1 MYYTVRVWGA
11 ISTDF
16 ISRSDLSAA
25 VSFTR
30 HRRWRRPRWKPA
42 SIYTGN
48 EALAVI
54 SAHASSRLFFS
65 LLLSLSLLYLSLLF
79 NSYFFSSMELFY
91 IYIYPCVHS
100 PTDFFSSFSSA
111 CPPPLVGKKPRR
123 SRHHYYATT
132 NVWNFLLL
140 LLSLF
145 FSLYLSVYIIMSFG
159 PASSMSFNAF
169 KVCNTRDPV
178 GACFFLFFFLFSL
191 VVIYSRNKA
200 PTFSS
205 PWWSPQGADK

>member
-16 ISRSDLSAA
+16 ISRSDLSAQRS
-25 VSFTR
+25 VSFT
-30 HRRWRRPRWKPA
+30 RRWRRPRWKPP

-65 LLLSLSLLYLSLLF
+65 FLSSLFFISLFLSCSILF
-79 NSYFFSSMELFY
+79 FFPLWNF
-91 IYIYPCVHS
+91 YIYPCVYI
-100 PTDFFSSFSSA
+100 PADGFFSFFFSSA

-132 NVWNFLLL
+132 TFGIFFFFFSLPWGLYNNELRSCFIDELQCVQSLQHAGPRRG
-140 LLSLF
+140 LF
-145 FSLYLSVYIIMSFG
+145 FSLCWSWSIHV
-159 PASSMSFNAF
+159 
-169 KVCNTRDPV
+169 TRRLV
-178 GACFFLFFFLFSL
+178 FFLLEPK
-191 VVIYSRNKA
+191 REK
-200 PTFSS
+200 
-205 PWWSPQGADK
+205 

>member
-16 ISRSDLSAA
+16 ISRSDLSAQRS
-25 VSFTR
+25 VSFT
-30 HRRWRRPRWKPA
+30 RRWRRPRWKPP

-65 LLLSLSLLYLSLLF
+65 FLSSLFFISLFLSCSILF
-79 NSYFFSSMELFY
+79 FFSSMELLY
-91 IYIYPCVHS
+91 ISVCIY
-100 PTDFFSSFSSA
+100 TRRRIFFFFFF
-111 CPPPLVGKKPRR
+111 PPLVLPRWLAR
-123 SRHHYYATT
+123 NREE
-132 NVWNFLLL
+132 VVIIIMLLQRL
-140 LLSLF
+140 EFSSSS
-145 FSLYLSVYIIMSFG
+145 SLYLGVYIIMSFG

-178 GACFFLFFFLFSL
+178 GACFSLCAGRDLF
-191 VVIYSRNKA
+191 
-200 PTFSS
+200 T
-205 PWWSPQGADK
+205 

>member
-16 ISRSDLSAA
+16 ISRSDLSAQRS
-25 VSFTR
+25 VSFT
-30 HRRWRRPRWKPA
+30 RRWRRPRWKPP

-65 LLLSLSLLYLSLLF
+65 FLSSLFFYLSLSLLF
-79 NSYFFSSMELFY
+79 NSIFFFLYGTFIY
-91 IYIYPCVHS
+91 IRVYIYP
-100 PTDFFSSFSSA
+100 PTDFFLFFF
-111 CPPPLVGKKPRR
+111 PPLVLPRWLAR
-123 SRHHYYATT
+123 NREE
-132 NVWNFLLL
+132 VVIIIMLLQRL
-140 LLSLF
+140 EFSSSS
-145 FSLYLSVYIIMSFG
+145 SLYLGVYIIMSFG

-178 GACFFLFFFLFSL
+178 GACFSLCAGRDLF
-191 VVIYSRNKA
+191 
-200 PTFSS
+200 T
-205 PWWSPQGADK
+205 